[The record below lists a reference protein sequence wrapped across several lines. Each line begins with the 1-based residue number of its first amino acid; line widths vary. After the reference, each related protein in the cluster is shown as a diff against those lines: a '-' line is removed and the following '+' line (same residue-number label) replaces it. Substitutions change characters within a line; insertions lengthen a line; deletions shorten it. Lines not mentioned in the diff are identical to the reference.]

1 VILSFG
7 LYFQLDIE
15 VLDIDFWVSV
25 LVEIDVEV
33 EWLTKYG
40 LIWGMLLGFMYE
52 VWMVLMAE
60 IWGFDWCILV
70 VEILIGLV
78 IYWYGT

>member
-40 LIWGMLLGFMYE
+40 LIWGMLLGFMDE

>member
-1 VILSFG
+1 
-7 LYFQLDIE
+7 
-15 VLDIDFWVSV
+15 
-25 LVEIDVEV
+25 
-33 EWLTKYG
+33 
-40 LIWGMLLGFMYE
+40 
-52 VWMVLMAE
+52 VLMAE